1 MSPNRGMSPS
11 DPYRPLPPPVRGPS
25 VRGLASLKLHG
36 LTSTG
41 SSFRKLWSACPRS
54 GDSLFLYGLT
64 SGESRKGD

>member
-1 MSPNRGMSPS
+1 MSPS
-11 DPYRPLPPPVRGPS
+11 DHYRPPKPRVRGPS
-25 VRGLASLKLHG
+25 VRGRASLKLHG

-41 SSFRKLWSACPRS
+41 SSYRKLWSASPRS